1 MAQPSIMSYVPS
13 WLNVRD
19 YGATGTGNTDDA
31 PAFVAAMLAASQAGG
46 GTVVVP
52 SGTYRLDST
61 VSWTALTYVM
71 VWVNTGALFT
81 GSGSIS
87 SASGTGN
94 SVYDQSSGSGPATV
108 SSLTAGTG
116 ISVSGST
123 GAVTVTNAGVT
134 SLVAGTNI
142 SISGATGAVT
152 VSSTASAAGYTRTFL
167 FLGS

>member
-1 MAQPSIMSYVPS
+1 MAQPSITTYVPS

-19 YGATGTGNTDDA
+19 YGATGTGNTNDA

-81 GSGSIS
+81 GSGSIA

-94 SVYDQSSGSGPATV
+94 SVYDQSSGSGAV

-116 ISVSGST
+116 ISVSGAT

-167 FLGS
+167 FLGA